1 MITIKDFM
9 EVVGYRITEGSDYG
23 WTCFGPNA
31 YQLDSWDG
39 DNDNGYS
46 VGVVFDRVT
55 QLVYQM
61 DAHDY
66 KNSRAYRWIH
76 PDYKKKND
84 QETLERMVDADEAW
98 DDVRYVDLEVADDML
113 EKARAIASDLDYD
126 TRVSVPIDLDDSELL
141 HLALA
146 AHKED
151 VTLNQYIGKILEQAV
166 KNHAKSS

>member
-9 EVVGYRITEGSDYG
+9 QVVNYRITEGSDYG

-46 VGVVFDRVT
+46 VGVIFDRVT

-84 QETLERMVDADEAW
+84 QETLERMIDADEAW

-166 KNHAKSS
+166 KNHAKSI

>member
-9 EVVGYRITEGSDYG
+9 EVAGYRITEGSDYG
-23 WTCFGPNA
+23 WNCYGPNA
-31 YQLDSWDG
+31 YQLDSWNGNQD
-39 DNDNGYS
+39 GYS
-46 VGVVFDRVT
+46 IGIVFDTDT
-55 QLVYQM
+55 QVVYQM

-84 QETLERMVDADEAW
+84 QETLERMIDADEAW

-166 KNHAKSS
+166 KNHAKSI

>member
-9 EVVGYRITEGSDYG
+9 QVVNYRITEGSDYD

-31 YQLDSWDG
+31 YQLDSWNGNQD
-39 DNDNGYS
+39 GYS
-46 VGVVFDRVT
+46 IGIVFDTDT
-55 QLVYQM
+55 QVVYQM

-84 QETLERMVDADEAW
+84 QETLERMIDADEAW

-166 KNHAKSS
+166 KNHAKSI

>member
-23 WTCFGPNA
+23 WNCYGHNA
-31 YQLDSWDG
+31 YQLDSWNGNQD
-39 DNDNGYS
+39 GYS
-46 VGVVFDRVT
+46 IGIVFDTDT
-55 QLVYQM
+55 QVVYQM